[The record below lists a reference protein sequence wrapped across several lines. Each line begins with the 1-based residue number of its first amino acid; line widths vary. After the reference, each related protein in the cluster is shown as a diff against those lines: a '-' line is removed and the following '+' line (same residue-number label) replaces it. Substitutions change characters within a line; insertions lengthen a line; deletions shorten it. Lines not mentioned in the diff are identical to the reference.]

1 MSVRPFELQG
11 GHRENAMGDH
21 DESDDSFLE
30 RHHHLMHL
38 YRSPLLTSTARRGS
52 GGGGLVALI
61 LVIWGLYLLIAEYW
75 QPILL
80 VLLALAGVCAIVA
93 LILTSYAPTKRAPA
107 PSPNR
112 EAATAIRNTIS
123 STPKLGRYAWSTYD
137 GVLLEQWKRFA
148 ATGVTPPRRKTL
160 TRKARKAVER
170 DRPVPK
176 PPLLSRKAQAILVE
190 IAASPRLAQHA
201 WSTDESDLLEQWQRY
216 QSLRLLPIRR
226 SKLEKRQARAAGANA
241 DR

>member
-1 MSVRPFELQG
+1 MRVRPFELQG
-11 GHRENAMGDH
+11 GQRENAMSDE

-38 YRSPLLTSTARRGS
+38 YRNPLLASTARRGS
-52 GGGGLVALI
+52 GGGLVALI
-61 LVIWGLYLLIAEYW
+61 LVTWGLYLLIRENW

-112 EAATAIRNTIS
+112 EAATAIRSTIS

-137 GVLLEQWKRFA
+137 GVLLEQWQRFA

-160 TRKARKAVER
+160 ARKVRKAAER
-170 DRPVPK
+170 DSPAPE
-176 PPLLSRKAQAILVE
+176 PAPLGHQAQAILAE

-201 WSTDESDLLEQWQRY
+201 WSSDESGLLEQWQSY

-226 SKLEKRQARAAGANA
+226 SKLEKRQAGAGANA
-241 DR
+241 AR

>member
-1 MSVRPFELQG
+1 MRVRPFELQG
-11 GHRENAMGDH
+11 SHRENAMGD
-21 DESDDSFLE
+21 DESDDSLLE

-38 YRSPLLTSTARRGS
+38 YRNPLLTSTARGGS
-52 GGGGLVALI
+52 GGVLVVLI
-61 LVIWGLYLLIAEYW
+61 LVIWGLYMLIREYW

-93 LILTSYAPTKRAPA
+93 LILISYVPTKRAPA

-112 EAATAIRNTIS
+112 EAATAIRSTIG

-137 GVLLEQWKRFA
+137 GVLLEQWTNFA
-148 ATGVTPPRRKTL
+148 VTGVTPPRRKTL
-160 TRKARKAVER
+160 ARKAVEG
-170 DRPVPK
+170 DRPAPK
-176 PPLLSRKAQAILVE
+176 PPFLSRQAQAILAE

-201 WSTDESDLLEQWQRY
+201 WSTDESSLLEQWQRY

-226 SKLEKRQARAAGANA
+226 SKLERRQTRAAGTNA